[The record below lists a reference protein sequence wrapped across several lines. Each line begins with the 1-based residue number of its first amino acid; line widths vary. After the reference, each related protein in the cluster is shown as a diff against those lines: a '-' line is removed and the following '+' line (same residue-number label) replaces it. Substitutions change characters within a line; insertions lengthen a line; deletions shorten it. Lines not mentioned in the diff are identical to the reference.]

1 MSHLHLR
8 EAMALPSR
16 IAQYLK
22 RHQSSQQMKRKPG
35 KMFKKKRQ
43 DAVDQTVQPTDPN
56 PRKRSSEEITDAT
69 RHAFI
74 DRFIDTDAAPPQK
87 RPRWPVVEGRDEFRP
102 ARPRKRTSDEFG
114 DLSSDASSD
123 RFIDADAP
131 PPQKR
136 PRWPA
141 AEDCDGSTSLPEKQS
156 RSPTEE
162 IANVTAHEDTD
173 SSDCEELVSPAK
185 RIRSLAEEI
194 ADATCH
200 EDGEPFDDEAPFT
213 AHSMSLAEEL
223 ADALASESESSDD
236 FDDDEQAN
244 FPKRRSLVDELAD
257 ATANEDGNPFDD
269 QELTVPNPLTLL
281 ADEFV
286 GTTVADAGDAS
297 YLEPFDDPD
306 ELFSGLPDLTDND
319 DDDNILIV
327 SCEDSQSLKDD
338 AFVSSLQGRCLAE
351 EILDATSD
359 DASFITALETL
370 SDDESFTEDEEAPI
384 CGRRRSPADE
394 IADATSGEEG
404 DPFDV
409 DEDLPADM
417 MMASES
423 SAGVPNRPLSLW
435 RKYLSTPVLLGGC
448 PMQ

>member
-22 RHQSSQQMKRKPG
+22 RHQSNQQMKRKPG
-35 KMFKKKRQ
+35 NMFKKKRQ
-43 DAVDQTVQPTDPN
+43 DAVDQTVQSTDPN
-56 PRKRSSEEITDAT
+56 
-69 RHAFI
+69 
-74 DRFIDTDAAPPQK
+74 
-87 RPRWPVVEGRDEFRP
+87 
-102 ARPRKRTSDEFG
+102 PRKRTSDEFG
-114 DLSSDASSD
+114 HLSSDASSD

-162 IANVTAHEDTD
+162 IANVTAHEDTV

-185 RIRSLAEEI
+185 RIRSLAEDI
-194 ADATCH
+194 ADATCY

-213 AHSMSLAEEL
+213 AHSRSLAEEL

-236 FDDDEQAN
+236 FDDDE
-244 FPKRRSLVDELAD
+244 LAD

-269 QELTVPNPLTLL
+269 QEPTVPNLLTLL

-297 YLEPFDDPD
+297 YLEAIIDLSHFSFTHCNPTSFRPLRSLAEELAQAIANEDIEPFDDPD
-306 ELFSGLPDLTDND
+306 ELFSRLPELTDND
-319 DDDNILIV
+319 DDVSILIV
-327 SCEDSQSLKDD
+327 SCGGSQSLKGN

-359 DASFITALETL
+359 EYISETGNDASFVTALETL

-384 CGRRRSPADE
+384 CGRRRSLADE

-435 RKYLSTPVLLGGC
+435 RKYLSTPVLLGSC